1 MKRNAMIALLSVATV
16 FGVAGCGSEEKPKKE
31 VKQEE
36 TKKEKDSTA
45 SSQKGEAQ
53 RVEKEYVF
61 AKYPMQIEKQEEV
74 LYKSDNGAVRYL
86 GYTIDEP
93 TGKTLV
99 ALQYEGDMAALNED
113 DMTINVIADDS
124 MSNKFSKAN
133 QIETRV
139 TDKGE
144 IRIYQMNKDFKGKK
158 PIRMDVVYAEKINGD
173 SDEKDRKTFQ
183 LKPPSGTTSV
193 PGVEAIEKLSHTGL
207 SMKKEGKDMDVEV
220 NSIVLSNDYKEVRIE
235 GMLNLKKDLKD
246 TPASSFYHPV
256 TGQIGRGKVSISTE
270 TSSLFAGTKIPFV
283 STMSLKEVVGNKDGV
298 INFSIEDTLYAFDL
312 ATGKELNEVSL
323 TGFPSVEASFSN
335 QKPSIYGF
343 KDVSGKTHY
352 DAMKW
357 VGSTFNFGGSG
368 AIELGEF
375 QYPISGDFKT
385 LTFDL
390 GAGADESV
398 NTGEY
403 TVRLYGDDYKVDIPN
418 KQILGKPLFEK
429 KINKNSPMEPVTIN
443 VEGVKK
449 LTIFYDTHIKGD
461 MFADKNIY
469 IPMIISDMKLKK

>member
-1 MKRNAMIALLSVATV
+1 MKRNTMIALLSVATV

-99 ALQYEGDMAALNED
+99 ALQYEGDMVKADEEG
-113 DMTINVIADDS
+113 MVVTVIADDS
-124 MSNKFSKAN
+124 MSDKFSKSRK
-133 QIETRV
+133 IETRV

-144 IRIYQMNKDFKGKK
+144 VRIYQLDKDFKGKK
-158 PIRMDVVYAEKINGD
+158 PIRMDVVYAEKSDGGY
-173 SDEKDRKTFQ
+173 DEKDKKTFQ
-183 LKPPSGTTSV
+183 LKSPSGTTSI
-193 PGVEAIEKLSHTGL
+193 PGVEAIENLSHTGL

-220 NSIVLSNDYKEVRIE
+220 TSIVLSPDYKEVKIV
-235 GMLNLKKDLKD
+235 GMLHLKKDIQD
-246 TPASSFYHPV
+246 TPASSFYHPL
-256 TGQIGRGKVSISTE
+256 TGQVGRGKVSISTE
-270 TSSLFAGTKIPFV
+270 THSLFAGTKIPFV
-283 STMSLKEVVGNKDGV
+283 STMSLQEAVGNKDGV
-298 INFSIEDTLYAFDL
+298 IDFSIEDTLYAFDL
-312 ATGKELNEVSL
+312 AKGKELSEVSL
-323 TGFPSVEASFSN
+323 TGYPSIEASFAN

-352 DAMKW
+352 NAMKW
-357 VGSTFNFGGSG
+357 VGSTFNFGGSE

-385 LTFDL
+385 LTFNL
-390 GAGADESV
+390 GAGGNESI
-398 NTGEY
+398 NTGDY
-403 TVRLYGDDYKVDIPN
+403 TIRVYGDDYKVDIPN

-429 KINKNSPMEPVTIN
+429 KINKNSPMEPVTVN
-443 VEGVKK
+443 VEGVKM
-449 LTIFYDTHIKGD
+449 LTVFYDTHIKDD